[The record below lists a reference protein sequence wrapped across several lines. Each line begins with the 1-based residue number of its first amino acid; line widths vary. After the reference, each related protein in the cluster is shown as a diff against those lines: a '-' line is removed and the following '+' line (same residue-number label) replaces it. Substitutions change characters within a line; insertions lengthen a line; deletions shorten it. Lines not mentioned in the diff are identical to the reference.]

1 MLVHTNFFYGKRE
14 KTSQRKFRKKKYP
27 YADLSRFR
35 FVASVGPDLKNLGAK
50 IEFKTNENNFIDI
63 RTSTFTNNKE
73 YTKYLTSKSMEGT
86 KREFF

>member
-1 MLVHTNFFYGKRE
+1 MGNEKKHLKENFV
-14 KTSQRKFRKKKYP
+14 KKNT
-27 YADLSRFR
+27 LTRIFQ
-35 FVASVGPDLKNLGAK
+35 GAK

-73 YTKYLTSKSMEGT
+73 YTKYLTSKSMEDT